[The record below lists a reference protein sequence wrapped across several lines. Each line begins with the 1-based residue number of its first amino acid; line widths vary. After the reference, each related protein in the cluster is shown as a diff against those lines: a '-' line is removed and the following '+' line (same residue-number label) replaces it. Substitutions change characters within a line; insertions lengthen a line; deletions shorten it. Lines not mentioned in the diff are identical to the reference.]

1 MPSVQ
6 LLHRRHRRVK
16 RDPMPAMQIDYYE
29 TLQVS
34 RDADEAALKNA
45 YRKLAMK
52 HHPDRN
58 PGDAQAE
65 AKFKALGE
73 AYECLKDPQK
83 RAAYD
88 RFGHEAFTQGMSGGG
103 GFGGQRG
110 HPGDFA
116 DIGDIF
122 ETIFGSAFGGG
133 AGQARQA
140 QQRRGA
146 DLRYDLEIGL
156 EEAFRGKSTE
166 IEIEVSQICDLCDGT
181 GASPGTAER
190 TCTTCHGQGAVRA
203 KQGLFVVERPCPTC
217 GGRGVVIEDPCGG
230 CRGEGRVDRAQ
241 NLSVDIPPGV
251 DTGTRIRLT
260 GKGEAGQRGAP
271 AGDLYIFVHVRP
283 HTLFQREGTTLA
295 TRVPVSFTTAALGG
309 SVDIPDLDGST
320 NTVDIPSGIQSGK
333 QLRVRGGGMP
343 VLQGR
348 GRGDLV
354 VEIAVET
361 PTRLTRRQREILDEF
376 RETETG
382 DECPES
388 RSFFSKLKNAFGT

>member
-1 MPSVQ
+1 MAQ
-6 LLHRRHRRVK
+6 TQ
-16 RDPMPAMQIDYYE
+16 MDYYQ
-29 TLQVS
+29 TLEVS
-34 RDADEAALKNA
+34 RDADSGAIKSA

-52 HHPDRN
+52 WHPDRN
-58 PGDAQAE
+58 PGDAAAE

-88 RFGHEAFTQGMSGGG
+88 RFGHEAFTQGMNGGGRGPGG
-103 GFGGQRG
+103 GFGSGAEG
-110 HPGDFA
+110 FA

-133 AGQARQA
+133 AGAARQ

-146 DLRYDLEIGL
+146 DLRYDMQISLDD
-156 EEAFRGKSTE
+156 AFHGKTTE
-166 IEIEVSQICDLCDGT
+166 IEIEVSQSCDTCDGS
-181 GASPGTAER
+181 GAAPGTSER
-190 TCTTCHGQGAVRA
+190 TCNLCHGQGAVRA

-217 GGRGVVIEDPCGG
+217 GGRGQVIEDPCRN
-230 CRGEGRVDRAQ
+230 CRGEGRVDRPQA
-241 NLSVDIPPGV
+241 LEVEIPPGV
-251 DTGTRIRLT
+251 DTGTRIRLS

-271 AGDLYIFVHVRP
+271 PGDLYIFMHVKP
-283 HTLFQREGTTLA
+283 HPLFEREGTTLA
-295 TRVPVSFTTAALGG
+295 TRVPISFTTAALGG

-320 NTVDIPSGIQSGK
+320 NTVDIPVGIQSGK
-333 QLRVRGGGMP
+333 QLPVRGAGMP

-348 GRGDLV
+348 GRGDMV

-361 PTRLTRRQREILDEF
+361 PTKLSRKQKEILEEF

-382 DECPES
+382 EECPES
-388 RSFFSKLKNAFGT
+388 RSFFSKLKDAFGS